1 MASVNARISAETD
14 VDEPKALSVEVQPAP
29 NGSVGDSDSDLLS
42 ADARPAAERRL
53 VRQLDLRLMPT
64 IIIIFIMNYIDVSIP
79 LYAIRCAGLTRFS
92 VTTAQC
98 CLFGAPTRSHARPA
112 SIPDSI
118 LDGSGGPVCVIRSCA
133 NSFQHGEKLLT
144 CWRISCRSRDTR
156 S

>member
-64 IIIIFIMNYIDVSIP
+64 IIIIFIMNYIDVRLVASPVLVFVPNENPENSSDYSQVEGI
-79 LYAIRCAGLTRFS
+79 G
-92 VTTAQC
+92 
-98 CLFGAPTRSHARPA
+98 TRSWVNW
-112 SIPDSI
+112 SI
-118 LDGSGGPVCVIRSCA
+118 LIAVR
-133 NSFQHGEKLLT
+133 HL
-144 CWRISCRSRDTR
+144 
-156 S
+156 

>member
-29 NGSVGDSDSDLLS
+29 NGSVRDSDSDLLS

-79 LYAIRCAGLTRFS
+79 LYAIQCAGLMRFS
-92 VTTAQC
+92 ATTAQC
-98 CLFGAPTRSHARPA
+98 CLFGAPARAHARPTSVTN
-112 SIPDSI
+112 SIFDSF
-118 LDGSGGPVCVIRSCA
+118 GGPLCVIRSCA
-133 NSFQHGEKLLT
+133 NPFQHGEKLLT
-144 CWRISCRSRDTR
+144 CWRINCGSRDTR